1 MALET
6 HRELRK
12 SQFFPFSN
20 PVPTE
25 RRSPR
30 CPRAVP
36 GYGLHQP
43 FTLHFLTGF
52 GDFFWQLHCRPHAG
66 GAASIGSII
75 PIVIRL
81 LHHGFLFILAPLDLP
96 FRPPASA
103 LGFIALSRGEEM
115 GWPKAGG
122 CGGCSVPVPT
132 LSPIVPSP
140 LRPGAARR
148 VGAPLI
154 SAKGSN
160 GSDCN
165 YLSLNYFSKRC
176 LRSCF

>member
-52 GDFFWQLHCRPHAG
+52 GDFFG
-66 GAASIGSII
+66 SSI
-75 PIVIRL
+75 
-81 LHHGFLFILAPLDLP
+81 A
-96 FRPPASA
+96 
-103 LGFIALSRGEEM
+103 
-115 GWPKAGG
+115 
-122 CGGCSVPVPT
+122 VPT
-132 LSPIVPSP
+132 QGEPPPS
-140 LRPGAARR
+140 
-148 VGAPLI
+148 AP
-154 SAKGSN
+154 
-160 GSDCN
+160 
-165 YLSLNYFSKRC
+165 
-176 LRSCF
+176 